1 MTASLTRIAAIALS
15 LSVSLAATT
24 ALAEENKAEA
34 ASDGSVTGNPPAD
47 HPFAKVKPG
56 MKFEEALAIL
66 GKPTSERAY
75 CTGKH
80 HIPFYFGRDRA
91 LTEYYYKDQGVVVFY
106 TEANIYGWS
115 RVKSCSP
122 KAPFEL
128 GEVHYNPNE
137 AGVAP
142 KEGEERP
149 KTPAEAPK

>member
-1 MTASLTRIAAIALS
+1 MTASLTRIATIALS
-15 LSVSLAATT
+15 LSFSIAAPI
-24 ALAEENKAEA
+24 ALAQENKAEA

-91 LTEYYYKDQGVVVFY
+91 YTEYYYQNQGVVVFY
-106 TEANIYGWS
+106 TDVSVGGWN
-115 RVKSCSP
+115 RYKSCSP
-122 KAPFEL
+122 KDPLEL
-128 GEVHYNPNE
+128 AEVHYNASE
-137 AGVAP
+137 TGVAP

-149 KTPAEAPK
+149 KPQPQAAN